1 MGLGGI
7 ARRLTLKG
15 DVSEDFMKI
24 GTVSGLATDTVGI
37 KTVTETFPVAFP
49 SDIDIV
55 LLQEVEITDE
65 TNVELGFV
73 EPSAM
78 SVSSF
83 VSKVKVSA
91 SGIPGSSLKTAYL
104 AIGH

>member
-7 ARRLTLKG
+7 PRRLTLKG
-15 DVSEDFMKI
+15 DISEDFMKI
-24 GTVSGLATDTVGI
+24 GTVSGLSTATIGI
-37 KTVTETFPVAFP
+37 KTVTETFPTPFP
-49 SDIDIV
+49 NDIDIV
-55 LLQEVEITDE
+55 LLQAVEITDE

-83 VSKVKVSA
+83 VSKVKVTA
-91 SGIPGSSLKTAYL
+91 SGIAGSSLKTRYL

>member
-7 ARRLTLKG
+7 TRRLVLKG
-15 DVSEDFMKI
+15 DISEGFMKI
-24 GTVSGLATDTVGI
+24 GTVSVPTDTTGI
-37 KTVTETFPVAFP
+37 KTVTETFGTPFP
-49 SDIDIV
+49 TDIDMV

-78 SVSSF
+78 SPSSF
-83 VSKVKVSA
+83 VSKVKVSV
-91 SGIPGSSLKTAYL
+91 SGVSGSSLKTAYL